1 MSLSL
6 PMALAALE
14 ARDTFPS
21 ASENSSSLWDT
32 LGVHLGFLV
41 LLQPHP
47 VPADLSTDAL
57 RLR

>member
-1 MSLSL
+1 
-6 PMALAALE
+6 MALAALE

-57 RLR
+57 RLG